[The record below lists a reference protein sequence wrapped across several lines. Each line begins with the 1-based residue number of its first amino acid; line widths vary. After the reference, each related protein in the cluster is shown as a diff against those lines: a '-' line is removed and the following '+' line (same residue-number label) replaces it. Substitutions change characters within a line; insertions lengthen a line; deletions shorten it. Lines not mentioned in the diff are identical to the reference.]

1 VSDEILVN
9 VSPTETRV
17 ALVENGLVQEVYL
30 ERARNKGL
38 VGNIYRGKVVRVLPG
53 MQAAFVDIGLE
64 RAGFIHASDFVVN
77 VSLSSENASNDL
89 LPSDEQPL
97 PNPPLARGGSEP
109 LPSTSIAGGGSE
121 PLPSTSIAG
130 GGSQPHPNS
139 SVAGGGSQPLPLPR
153 GRLGGGGD
161 SSSTTAAGT
170 IKDIRELVRE
180 GQSLLVQVTKD
191 PISTK
196 GARLST
202 QLSVSARNL
211 VYMPRA
217 SHIGI
222 SARIEDE
229 DERERLKHLLEQA
242 LDGVENRRSG
252 GFIVR
257 TLAEGCC
264 ADELRAD
271 IPFLFKLWDAMEEA
285 MEKAPVPACI
295 YKDLP
300 LFMRTVR
307 DLVKPRVEK
316 VRIDSGE
323 AFTAMC
329 RFAKKYAPEIESK
342 LEHYTGDR
350 PLFDLNGVED
360 ELEKALDIQVPLKS
374 GGHLIIEQ
382 TEAMTTIDVNT
393 GAFVGHRNLEETI
406 FKTNLEATAVI
417 ARQLRL
423 RNLGGIIILDFIDMQ
438 DPEHQRQ
445 VLRTLEKAMESD
457 RARTTITGVSDL
469 GLIEMTRKRTRES
482 LGQIMCEPCPVC
494 TGRGVLKTP
503 QTVCYEI
510 FREILREARVYDNDK
525 FLVLAAQ
532 SVIDCLLDEESTHV
546 ADLEAF
552 VGRAIEF
559 RVETIYNQE
568 QYDIV
573 LV

>member
-1 VSDEILVN
+1 MTDEILVN
-9 VSPTETRV
+9 VSPTEIRV
-17 ALVENGLVQEVYL
+17 AVLENGLVQEVYL
-30 ERARNKGL
+30 ERSRNKGL
-38 VGNIYRGKVVRVLPG
+38 VGNIYKGKVVRVLPG

-64 RAGFIHASDFVVN
+64 RAGFIHATDF
-77 VSLSSENASNDL
+77 AS
-89 LPSDEQPL
+89 
-97 PNPPLARGGSEP
+97 SEP
-109 LPSTSIAGGGSE
+109 LPTDRAMNAEPARGSE
-121 PLPSTSIAG
+121 L
-130 GGSQPHPNS
+130 
-139 SVAGGGSQPLPLPR
+139 VAAPPPR
-153 GRLGGGGD
+153 
-161 SSSTTAAGT
+161 
-170 IKDIRELVRE
+170 DIRELVRE
-180 GQSLLVQVTKD
+180 GQTLIVQVTKD

-211 VYMPRA
+211 VYMPYAR
-217 SHIGI
+217 HIGI

-229 DERERLKHLLEQA
+229 AERERLRQMLEDALLGLNGEQ
-242 LDGVENRRSG
+242 RG

-264 ADELRAD
+264 AEELAAD
-271 IPFLFKLWDAMEEA
+271 LPFLFKLWGSVEEA
-285 MEKAPVPACI
+285 RVKAPVPSCI
-295 YKDLP
+295 HEDLS
-300 LFMRTVR
+300 LTLRTLR
-307 DLVKPRVEK
+307 DLVRPQIEK
-316 VRIDSGE
+316 VRVDSAE
-323 AFTAMC
+323 AFASMR
-329 RFAKKYAPEIESK
+329 RFAARYAPEILPK
-342 LEHYTGDR
+342 LEHYTGER

-360 ELEKALDIQVPLKS
+360 ELERALDVQVPLKS
-374 GGHLIIEQ
+374 GGYLLIEQ

-406 FKTNLEATAVI
+406 FKTNLEAATAI

-445 VLRTLEKAMESD
+445 VLRTLDKAMGGD
-457 RARTTITGVSDL
+457 RARTSITGVSDL

-482 LGQIMCEPCPVC
+482 LGQVMCEPCPVC
-494 TGRGVLKTP
+494 KGRGVLKSP

-510 FREILREARVYDNDK
+510 FREILREARVYDNEK
-525 FLVLAAQ
+525 FLILAAP